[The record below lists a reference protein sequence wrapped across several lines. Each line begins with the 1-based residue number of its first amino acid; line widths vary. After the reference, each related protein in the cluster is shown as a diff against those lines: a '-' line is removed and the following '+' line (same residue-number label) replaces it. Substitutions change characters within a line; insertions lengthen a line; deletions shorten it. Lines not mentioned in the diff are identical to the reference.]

1 MIVVLT
7 GGTGGAKLIEGLAAE
22 VDPSELT
29 IICNTG
35 DDCVFH
41 GLHISPDIDTIMYT
55 LAGLIDDAKGWG
67 IKGDT
72 FKLLEQLGRLGADT
86 WFKLGDKDLATH
98 LMRTRLMAERLR
110 LSQVTERIRTAF
122 SIKARIIPMS
132 DDRIETRV
140 RTTGREI
147 SFQEY
152 FVKERWQPEVTR
164 VFYAGVEESKP
175 APGVL
180 DALGSASPIIVC
192 PSNPVTSIG
201 PILAVPGIRDALKE
215 NSATVVAVSPIIGAS
230 AITGPAHKLMSA
242 SGWETSA
249 LGVARAYADFLDVFL
264 IANEDQRS
272 KAQIAELNVK
282 TVATNI
288 RMDDLASKRRLA
300 REVLALAKK

>member
-22 VDPSELT
+22 IDLAELT

-35 DDCVFH
+35 DDCVLH
-41 GLHISPDIDTIMYT
+41 GLHISPDIDTTMYT

-72 FKLLEQLGRLGADT
+72 FTTLKQLGRLGADT

-98 LMRTRLMAERLR
+98 IWRTGLLSERVR
-110 LSQVTERIRTAF
+110 LSQATDLIRRTLG
-122 SIKARIIPMS
+122 IKAAILPMS
-132 DDRIETRV
+132 DDRVETRL
-140 RTTGREI
+140 RAGDKELT
-147 SFQEY
+147 FQEY
-152 FVKERWQPEVTR
+152 FVKERWQPMVR
-164 VFYAGVEESKP
+164 KVYYAGAVKSKP

-180 DALGSASPIIVC
+180 NALGSASAIIIC

-201 PILAVPGIRDALKE
+201 PILAVPGIRDALKKT
-215 NSATVVAVSPIIGAS
+215 NAAVVGVSPIIGAA
-230 AITGPAHKLMSA
+230 AISGPAHKLMSA
-242 SGWETSA
+242 SGWEASA
-249 LGVARAYADFLDVFL
+249 LGVARAYADILDVFVV
-264 IANEDQRS
+264 ANEDQRS

-300 REVLALAKK
+300 LEVLALAKK

>member
-22 VDPSELT
+22 IDPAELT

-41 GLHISPDIDTIMYT
+41 GLHISPDIDTVTYT

-67 IKGDT
+67 IKDDT
-72 FKLLEQLGRLGADT
+72 FTTLEQLGQLGADT

-98 LMRTRLMAERLR
+98 IWRTGLLSERVR
-110 LSQVTERIRTAF
+110 LSQVTGHICRTLG
-122 SIKARIIPMS
+122 IKAAILPMS
-132 DDRIETRV
+132 DDRVETRL
-140 RTTGREI
+140 RTGDKDI

-152 FVKERWQPEVTR
+152 FVKERWQPTVR
-164 VFYAGVEESKP
+164 KVYYAGVVKSNP

-180 DALGSASPIIVC
+180 NAIRSASGIIIC

-201 PILAVPGIRDALKE
+201 PILAVPGIRNALKE
-215 NSATVVAVSPIIGAS
+215 TAAPVMGVSPIIGNA

-242 SGWETSA
+242 SGWEASA
-249 LGVARAYADFLDVFL
+249 LGVARAYADFLDVFV
-264 IANEDQRS
+264 IANEDENL
-272 KAQIAELNVK
+272 KAGIEELNVSAV
-282 TVATNI
+282 TTNI
-288 RMDDLASKRRLA
+288 RMNSPADKQRLA
-300 REVLALAKK
+300 REVLALVKK

>member
-22 VDPSELT
+22 VDPAELT

-41 GLHISPDIDTIMYT
+41 GLHISPDIDTIIYT

-72 FKLLEQLGRLGADT
+72 FTTLEQLGRLGADT

-98 LMRTRLMAERLR
+98 IWRTGLLSERVR
-110 LSQVTERIRTAF
+110 LSQATDLIRRTF
-122 SIKARIIPMS
+122 GIKAAILPMS
-132 DDRIETRV
+132 DDRVETRL
-140 RTTGREI
+140 RAGDKELT
-147 SFQEY
+147 FQEY
-152 FVKERWQPEVTR
+152 FVKERWQPMVR
-164 VFYAGVEESKP
+164 KVYYAGALKSKP

-180 DALGSASPIIVC
+180 NALGSASAIIIC

-215 NSATVVAVSPIIGAS
+215 TSATVVGVSPIVGAS

-242 SGWETSA
+242 SRWEASA
-249 LGVARAYADFLDVFL
+249 LGVARAYADILDVFVV
-264 IANEDQRS
+264 ANEDQS
-272 KAQIAELNVK
+272 LKAGIEELNVRAV
-282 TVATNI
+282 TAEI
-288 RMDDLASKRRLA
+288 RMSSPADKKRLA